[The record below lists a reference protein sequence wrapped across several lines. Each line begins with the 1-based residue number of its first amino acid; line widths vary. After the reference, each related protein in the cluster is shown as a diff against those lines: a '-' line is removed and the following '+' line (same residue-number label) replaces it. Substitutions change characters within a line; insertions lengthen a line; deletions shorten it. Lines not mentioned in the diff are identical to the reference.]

1 MFLYCEGF
9 FRIEWRTNTEA
20 NVASLLLVVDEYGQ
34 NDVTI
39 YTYNKTQLL
48 VLLMKDG

>member
-1 MFLYCEGF
+1 MFLYCEEF
-9 FRIEWRTNTEA
+9 LRLEWRTNTEA
-20 NVASLLLVVDEYGQ
+20 NVVGLLFVADEYGQ